1 MLPPSVRVS
10 IVLPVRN
17 GEKHLL
23 AALNSIQN
31 QTFQLYELIII
42 NDGSID
48 NTAEIIR
55 QTSVNDHRITI
66 INNSCSMGMGYVFNQ
81 GIHVSQGEYVARM
94 DADDIAHP
102 DRLAKQV
109 DFLDAN
115 RDVVVVGSQLTLINE
130 MGNLI
135 GTRSYPLCD
144 HDLRRVMARFSPF
157 AHPATMFRR
166 TLVAGLGGYDPRW
179 APAEDLDLWIRMSKH
194 GKLANLPDALLS
206 YRIHGESVTARDGYK
221 MHLLSARV
229 RINGVR
235 YHDLVMSKFD
245 IFLSIVQLAIA
256 PLPFRW
262 RMVFFG
268 LYRHVIIEKILN
280 RTNK

>member
-31 QTFQLYELIII
+31 QTLQIFEIIII
-42 NDGSID
+42 NDGSTD
-48 NTAEIIR
+48 NTAEIVR
-55 QTSVNDHRITI
+55 QASVHDHRIII
-66 INNSCSMGMGYVFNQ
+66 INNSSRIGMGYVFNQ
-81 GIHVSQGEYVARM
+81 GIHVAQGEYVARM

-115 RDVVVVGSQLTLINE
+115 RDVIVVGSQLTLINE
-130 MGNLI
+130 VGNLI

-166 TLVAGLGGYDPRW
+166 ALVVGLGGYDPRW
-179 APAEDLDLWIRMSKH
+179 APAEDLDLWIRMSKY
-194 GKLANLPDALLS
+194 GKLANLPEALLS
-206 YRIHGESVTARDGYK
+206 YRIHGESVTARDSYK
-221 MHLLSARV
+221 MHLMSARV

-235 YHDLVMSKFD
+235 NHALLMSKFD
-245 IFLSIVQLAIA
+245 IFLNIVQLAIA

-262 RMVFFG
+262 RIALFG
-268 LYRHVIIEKILN
+268 LYRHVISKNILN